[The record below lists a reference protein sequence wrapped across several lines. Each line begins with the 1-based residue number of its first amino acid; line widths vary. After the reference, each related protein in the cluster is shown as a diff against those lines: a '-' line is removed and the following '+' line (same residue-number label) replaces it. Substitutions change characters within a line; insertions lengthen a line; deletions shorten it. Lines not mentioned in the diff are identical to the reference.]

1 MKFFVLPFLLLVTS
15 SQFSCAY
22 HDRTRSAP
30 SEVIV
35 SAEESFSRMKSLV
48 GSWKKINTD
57 SDIFR
62 IEFSLTANET
72 VLVETWV
79 SRGKVHS
86 LTLYHRDGSKLLATH
101 YCPQGN
107 QPRLK
112 MVESEQKEQVSFTFQ
127 DVTDLQGPNH
137 SFQSSLSFEF
147 HEIGTTMIRS
157 ETYSSEA
164 GDNKSSLDLV
174 RAE

>member
-1 MKFFVLPFLLLVTS
+1 MKIFILPLLLLVTS

-22 HDRTRSAP
+22 HDRTRSGLGEA
-30 SEVIV
+30 IV
-35 SAEESFSRMKSLV
+35 PAEESFSRMKSLV
-48 GSWKKINTD
+48 GTWKKASTD

-72 VLVETWV
+72 VLVETWLN
-79 SRGKVHS
+79 RGKAHS
-86 LTLYHRDGSKLLATH
+86 LTLYHRDGSNFLVTH

-112 MVESEQKEQVSFTFQ
+112 MVKSEQKEQVSFAFQ
-127 DVTDLQGPNH
+127 DVTNLQGPNH
-137 SFQSSLSFEF
+137 SYQSSLCFELN
-147 HEIGTTMIRS
+147 ETGNSMVRS

-164 GDNKSSLDLV
+164 GDNKSSLVLIRV
-174 RAE
+174 R